1 VTEGDGF
8 REVRKDMERAIR
20 RLNVLEYFIMV
31 AAVLLA
37 LVGGG
42 FVAFLLSSGTDLPL
56 RPTWAVLSLL
66 LIVVP
71 AAVVFGRG
79 RRRSRDGE
87 DKASNDPPAPK

>member
-1 VTEGDGF
+1 VTEGEGF

-20 RLNVLEYFIMV
+20 RLNVLEYLIMV

-42 FVAFLLSSGTDLPL
+42 FVAFLLSAGTDLPL

-66 LIVVP
+66 LIVIP
-71 AAVVFGRG
+71 AAVVFGRNRG
-79 RRRSRDGE
+79 RSRNGSD
-87 DKASNDPPAPK
+87 DASEHPPNDT